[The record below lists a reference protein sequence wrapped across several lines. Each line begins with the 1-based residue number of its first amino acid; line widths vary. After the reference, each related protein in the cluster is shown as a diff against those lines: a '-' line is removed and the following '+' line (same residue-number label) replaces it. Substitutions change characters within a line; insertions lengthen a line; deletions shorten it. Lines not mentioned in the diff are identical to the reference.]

1 MGKIK
6 TQHFVCFLLIAVFAI
21 AIQTHL
27 YGQDYLPKERENEI
41 KMSEKYYWGE
51 GSDFIEELAKLSAF
65 VELSNQIIKDAV
77 GQSEQQDEIL
87 KTIQMGAHLER
98 LQQQGKIKIL
108 AWIVKD
114 SVLLTVTTQR
124 QRPITQTFVPKP
136 DLPAPVVHKEEEVV
150 PPPEIV
156 PTLETIPTPEITPMS
171 EMKSVSAASV
181 LTESVPTKN
190 PVLQELAACRTYK
203 DVKRVA
209 TKNGIVRG
217 QIGKGSIGF
226 LNPENCIIAVFSP
239 DGTLSALL
247 DTGGDFRT
255 DLLSGNKIQNPDRY
269 YNPSE
274 YYLWYMQQKN

>member
-87 KTIQMGAHLER
+87 KAIQMGAHLER

-114 SVLLTVTTQR
+114 SVLLTVTTQK
-124 QRPITQTFVPKP
+124 PITQTFVSKP
-136 DLPAPVVHKEEEVV
+136 DPPAPVVHKEEEVV
-150 PPPEIV
+150 PPPEIT
-156 PTLETIPTPEITPMS
+156 PPPETIPPPEITPIS
-171 EMKSVSAASV
+171 EMKSV
-181 LTESVPTKN
+181 LTEN
-190 PVLQELAACRTYK
+190 PVLQELAACKTYK

-226 LNPENCIIAVFSP
+226 LNPENCIIAVFTL

-247 DTGGDFRT
+247 DVGGDFRT

-269 YNPSE
+269 YNSGE